1 MMQVNFQ
8 QRAGQPQMQPMP
20 NIRGVAPN
28 VMANTIPNSMLN
40 QMNANNM
47 NMNMGLYEMKMIK

>member
-1 MMQVNFQ
+1 
-8 QRAGQPQMQPMP
+8 MQPMP

>member
-1 MMQVNFQ
+1 
-8 QRAGQPQMQPMP
+8 MQPMP

-28 VMANTIPNSMLN
+28 VMGNTIPNSMLN

>member
-1 MMQVNFQ
+1 
-8 QRAGQPQMQPMP
+8 MQPMP

-28 VMANTIPNSMLN
+28 VMANTIPNSIN